1 MNADVI
7 LVPVDLAGPT
17 RPVVD
22 MAVRLAQAFD
32 CVVSLLHVVHLP
44 VGVPPAG
51 ALPVGMID
59 TETALGVLDHEAGA
73 HLESLAKGFRDAG
86 LPVSHLIRHGEPCD
100 VIMSVADQ
108 VDARHIVMGT
118 HGRRG
123 LERALLGS
131 VAERVVR
138 RAGCPVTIVR
148 TPHHTD

>member
-1 MNADVI
+1 MNADVL

-17 RPVVD
+17 RPVVE
-22 MAVRLAQAFD
+22 MAVRLARALD
-32 CVVSLLHVVHLP
+32 CVVTLLHVVHLP

-51 ALPVGMID
+51 ALPIGMID
-59 TETALGVLDHEAGA
+59 TETALSVLDNEAGA
-73 HLESLAKGFRDAG
+73 HLESLAAEFRAQG
-86 LPVSHLIRHGEPCD
+86 LPVSHLIRHGEPAD
-100 VIMSVADQ
+100 TIMHVAEK
-108 VDARHIVMGT
+108 VGARHIVMGT

-148 TPHHTD
+148 TPDEVD

>member
-1 MNADVI
+1 VIADVL

-17 RPVVD
+17 QPVVE
-22 MAVRLAQAFD
+22 MAVRLATALD
-32 CVVSLLHVVHLP
+32 CVVTLLHVVHLP
-44 VGVPPAG
+44 IGVPPAG
-51 ALPVGMID
+51 VLPLGMID
-59 TETALGVLDHEAGA
+59 TETAIGVLDDEAGA
-73 HLESLAKGFRDAG
+73 HLVMLAKEFSKAG

-100 VIMSVADQ
+100 TIMSVAEEIG
-108 VDARHIVMGT
+108 ARHIVMGT

-148 TPHHTD
+148 TPQRSG